1 MSGEEKTKGKGPSF
15 LQDGPSLP
23 SLDKGEHAPEGLKGR
38 TGGVLPLAG
47 HKARLRAVY
56 WDMTTVTPWVES
68 IEHDDSDPDDD
79 VDDSWTEYILHII
92 VTGQTAVEAAES
104 YGFTPDQRTLLAEL
118 QAPENNDLWL
128 ALLYGVSAA
137 DNEIVAVALSQLGNV
152 GGEPYWSWYGYT
164 YHVDWCACFV
174 SWCANECGYL
184 DSGIIPKFSSCSLG
198 SQRFKDRSRWADR
211 SMEPVP
217 GIPVCLYSATG
228 TGTMDRTA
236 VQIMWGS

>member
-1 MSGEEKTKGKGPSF
+1 
-15 LQDGPSLP
+15 
-23 SLDKGEHAPEGLKGR
+23 
-38 TGGVLPLAG
+38 
-47 HKARLRAVY
+47 
-56 WDMTTVTPWVES
+56 MTTVTPWVES

-152 GGEPYWSWYGYT
+152 DGVE
-164 YHVDWCACFV
+164 
-174 SWCANECGYL
+174 
-184 DSGIIPKFSSCSLG
+184 
-198 SQRFKDRSRWADR
+198 R
-211 SMEPVP
+211 
-217 GIPVCLYSATG
+217 CLEK
-228 TGTMDRTA
+228 
-236 VQIMWGS
+236 